1 MIQDNIGASF
11 YSIFSGKIKDLVVQR
26 VLNRIRTI
34 KHKENKMRTPI
45 LAIAILLIGLNMTS
59 CSGGGS
65 GPGYLFQLIFIVAPL
80 IGLGLLLL
88 KRSESANDSLYILEG
103 QIKRLS
109 SKIDSIEEKL
119 ADSTPKTTKKTTKK

>member
-1 MIQDNIGASF
+1 
-11 YSIFSGKIKDLVVQR
+11 
-26 VLNRIRTI
+26 
-34 KHKENKMRTPI
+34 MRTPI

-88 KRSESANDSLYILEG
+88 KRTERANDSLYILEG

-119 ADSTPKTTKKTTKK
+119 AGSATKTTKKTTKK